1 MLCILLIFVSF
12 LISSA
17 VSGASLKPQVPPDE
31 RAVYEEML
39 KNNPTAAKEYLATRE
54 YVSTGRQVVANP
66 KLALALP
73 DEPADFNSRY
83 VTKDE
88 QKIMKEAIQK
98 ALTAYIRKKGGL

>member
-1 MLCILLIFVSF
+1 MVRFWLICVPFHC
-12 LISSA
+12 
-17 VSGASLKPQVPPDE
+17 SLAGRGEQQKRKDRPNA
-31 RAVYEEML
+31 RAVYEEVL
-39 KNNPTAAKEYLATRE
+39 KKTPTAAKEYLATRE

-66 KLALALP
+66 KLAIDLP
-73 DEPADFNSRY
+73 DEPDDFNSRY